1 MNSIQSLS
9 KKTLRPGS
17 NMELVLTKMVNN
29 VSTLKHFDP
38 MIKKL
43 YLTFLKFLI
52 RVEPSFSSI
61 QKQSPKLFC

>member
-29 VSTLKHFDP
+29 VSTLKYFDP
-38 MIKKL
+38 MIKN
-43 YLTFLKFLI
+43 FI
-52 RVEPSFSSI
+52 
-61 QKQSPKLFC
+61 